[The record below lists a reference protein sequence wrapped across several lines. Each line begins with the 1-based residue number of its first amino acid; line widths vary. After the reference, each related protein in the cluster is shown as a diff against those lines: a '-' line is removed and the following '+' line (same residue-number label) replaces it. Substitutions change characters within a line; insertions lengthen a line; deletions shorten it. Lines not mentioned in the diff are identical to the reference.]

1 MKQKTLFDLQQKLQE
16 LISPSPLQS
25 INHPL
30 FTDKG
35 ITVSVKRDDL
45 LHTYISGNKWRK
57 LKFNLFEA
65 RKKEINHLISFGG
78 AYSNHIH
85 ALAAAGF
92 YFGFKTTA
100 IIRGEAHYAQN
111 PTLKQAQQWGMQ
123 LHFVTRKEYQQRTDT
138 EYIKQLQLK
147 FPQAMI
153 VPEGGSNTLAIDGVS
168 ELCHEINTQAC
179 TRVDHVITATGS
191 GGTLA
196 GLIAGFSAIPSNT
209 PPTITGIAVLKEAQ
223 YLKQQV
229 SSLLAQADRSIK
241 LPWQLH
247 TQFHGGG
254 YAKVSPELSDFCQQF
269 EQQVNI
275 PIEPIYTGKMFYALL
290 ELIKQDYFARGDNIV
305 ALHTGGLQ
313 GLKGLKL
320 KANRRNALVK

>member
-1 MKQKTLFDLQQKLQE
+1 MKQKTLFELQKKLQE

-30 FTDKG
+30 FTNKG
-35 ITVSVKRDDL
+35 INVSVKRDDL

-57 LKFNLFEA
+57 LKFNLIDA
-65 RKKEINHLISFGG
+65 RKRGISHLISFGG

-100 IIRGEAHYAQN
+100 IIRGEPHYAQN
-111 PTLKQAQQWGMQ
+111 STLQQAQQWGMQ
-123 LHFVTRKEYQQRTDT
+123 LHFVTRKEYRQRADPK
-138 EYIKQLQLK
+138 YINQLQLK
-147 FPQAMI
+147 FPNAII
-153 VPEGGSNTLAIDGVS
+153 VPEGGSNALAIEGVS
-168 ELCHEINTQAC
+168 ELCHEISAQANN
-179 TRVDHVITATGS
+179 RVDHVITATGS

-196 GLIAGFSAIPSNT
+196 GLIAGFSAIPANHR
-209 PPTITGIAVLKEAQ
+209 PTITGVAVLKEAQ

-229 SSLLAQADRSIK
+229 SSLLEQADRRIR
-241 LPWQLH
+241 LPWQLQ
-247 TQFHGGG
+247 TEFHGGG
-254 YAKVSPELSDFCQQF
+254 YAKVSHELNDFCQTF

-275 PIEPIYTGKMFYALL
+275 PIEPIYTGKMFHALF
-290 ELIKQDYFARGDNIV
+290 ELIKQDHFTPGDNII

-313 GLKGLKL
+313 GLKGLK
-320 KANRRNALVK
+320 ARNDSYNSAIK